1 MEMNY
6 TYTGIENRM
15 VRFIEQVQLKDRQ
28 LWKLFS
34 DQFVGFA
41 DANDCGWRGEY
52 WGKLMRGACMVY
64 KYTRDSELYKILEET
79 VCDMLDNAEE
89 NGRIS
94 TYAGN
99 PEFSGWDMWCRKYVL
114 LGFLHFYEICMD
126 SDLKTKVVAAM
137 QGHLDYIIA
146 HIGEGKIN
154 ICDTSVVW
162 QGVNSAS
169 ILEPVIMLYNITDK
183 DEYMDFATHIV
194 NNGAKEYNIF
204 ETAYED
210 KLAPY
215 ECEVKKAYELMSCF
229 EGLIEYY
236 KVTKEEK
243 WKIAA
248 ENFAKRLIETEIT
261 IIGCAGCEHEC
272 FDNAVLMQTY
282 SKYDGLMQETCV
294 TVTWMKLC
302 YKLLCLTGKG
312 MYADEIEK
320 SAYNALY
327 GAVNTENSI
336 NNSDTAFDLSWFRD
350 VHRIHTEKYGAQ
362 PFDSYSPLRLST
374 RGRAIGGFRPMRD
387 NSMYSGC
394 CIAIGAAGL
403 AMVPL
408 MSVMSDDMGVIFNL
422 YPVGRVECG
431 EFKADIESVY
441 PADRNVKILIDCNMK
456 QTLKFR
462 IPGFSKSTAIKLNG
476 EDIPCSLDNGYAV
489 IEREWSKGD
498 VIDISFDMNLRVQR
512 GMENPEDSESKNYA
526 AFIYGPLVLARDARL
541 SEVGNRIELGEISAK
556 KIENTK
562 FDTICTFE
570 VNTGKDVI
578 KMVDYASAGKTW
590 DKTSEMEAWIKVKA

>member
-15 VRFIEQVQLKDRQ
+15 VRFIEKVQLKDKG

-34 DQFVGFA
+34 DQFVGFP
-41 DANDCGWRGEY
+41 DAGDCGWRGEY

-64 KYTRDSELYKILEET
+64 KYTRDVELYSILEET

-99 PEFSGWDMWCRKYVL
+99 PEFTGWDMWCRKYVL
-114 LGFLHFYEICMD
+114 LGFLHFCEICMD
-126 SDLKTKVVAAM
+126 SELKKRVVTAM

-154 ICDTSVVW
+154 ICDTSPVW

-169 ILEPVIMLYNITDK
+169 ILEPVVMLYNITGK
-183 DEYMDFATHIV
+183 EEYMGFATHIV

-272 FDNAVLMQTY
+272 FDHSVLMQTY
-282 SKYDGLMQETCV
+282 SKYEGLMQETCV

-302 YKLLCLTGKG
+302 YKLLCLTGKSI
-312 MYADEIEK
+312 YADEIEK

-336 NNSDTAFDLSWFRD
+336 NNADTVFDLSWFRD

-362 PFDSYSPLRLST
+362 PFDSYSPLRLGR

-387 NSMYSGC
+387 NSVYSGC
-394 CIAIGAAGL
+394 CIAIGAVGL
-403 AMVPL
+403 ALVPL
-408 MSVMSDDMGVIFNL
+408 MSVMSFGDGIMFNF
-422 YPVGRVECG
+422 YPEGRVECSD
-431 EFKADIESVY
+431 FAADIKSAY
-441 PADRNVKILIDCNMK
+441 PADGNVKILIECYAK
-456 QTLKFR
+456 HTLKLR
-462 IPGFSKSTAIKLNG
+462 IPNFSKETSIKLNG
-476 EDIPCSLDNGYAV
+476 DEVIYSLDNGYAV
-489 IEREWSKGD
+489 IDRAWCKGD
-498 VIDISFDMNLRVQR
+498 VIDISFDMNLRIEK
-512 GMENPEDSESKNYA
+512 GMENPEDSESKNYV
-526 AFIYGPLVLARDARL
+526 AFLYGPLVLARDARL
-541 SEVGNRIELGEISAK
+541 SEVGNRIELGKVSAK

-590 DKTSEMEAWIKVKA
+590 DKSSEMEAWIKTKA